1 MLGDYQLL
9 KALNMTLLEKYQPTR
24 KESREVQTTSK
35 FEISGVT
42 QYRKFNSNIEIG
54 WKELQLESQINEG
67 GYGLI
72 YRARWR
78 EIQVVVKKFKIENG
92 DVSLRDFLSECH
104 AMEAVRHP
112 NIVMFLGAVTSH
124 PHYSIVL

>member
-1 MLGDYQLL
+1 
-9 KALNMTLLEKYQPTR
+9 MTQ
-24 KESREVQTTSK
+24 
-35 FEISGVT
+35 F
-42 QYRKFNSNIEIG
+42 RKFNSNTDIS
-54 WKELQLESQINEG
+54 WKEIQLESQINEG
-67 GYGLI
+67 GYGVI

-112 NIVMFLGAVTSH
+112 NIVMFLGVF
-124 PHYSIVL
+124 IK

>member
-1 MLGDYQLL
+1 M
-9 KALNMTLLEKYQPTR
+9 
-24 KESREVQTTSK
+24 
-35 FEISGVT
+35 
-42 QYRKFNSNIEIG
+42 
-54 WKELQLESQINEG
+54 
-67 GYGLI
+67 I

-112 NIVMFLGAVTSH
+112 NIVMFLGVIFVLLRQSQQTRIIRLSS
-124 PHYSIVL
+124 SIVREALFGLICKINKIKFPGRKEEGLLSK